1 MSHAALRLM
10 DEAALW
16 QSAMAAFAA
25 RDWFDV
31 HEFLEELWRRAP
43 APEKTPIQ
51 GLLQSAVTAA
61 KAFLAANKD
70 AKVTIAGYASEE
82 GAPDH
87 NLRLSQ
93 RRAAAKKAPAFGRA
107 PETRRQLQGRLEM
120 CASNRRRC
128 VRLPESCDLPQD
140 HCATAQ
146 AWTGSDALLCPAL
159 PLLFA

>member
-51 GLLQSAVTAA
+51 GLLQSAVCLYHWGNGNFAGA
-61 KAFLAANKD
+61 RILAAQAADKL
-70 AKVTIAGYASEE
+70 ARSPHHWRGLHIAGY
-82 GAPDH
+82 
-87 NLRLSQ
+87 LRRFQDVTTPLLQ
-93 RRAAAKKAPAFGRA
+93 PAAVLKPLR
-107 PETRRQLQGRLEM
+107 
-120 CASNRRRC
+120 
-128 VRLPESCDLPQD
+128 PQD
-140 HCATAQ
+140 A
-146 AWTGSDALLCPAL
+146 PL
-159 PLLFA
+159 P